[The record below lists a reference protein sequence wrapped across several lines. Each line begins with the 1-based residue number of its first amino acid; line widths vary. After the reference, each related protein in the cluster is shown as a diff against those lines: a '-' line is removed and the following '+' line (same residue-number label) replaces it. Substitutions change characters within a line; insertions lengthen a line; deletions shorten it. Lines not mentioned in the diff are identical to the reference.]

1 MSEKLVNSTPTVSP
15 LVIDSQLQQQQQQH
29 NSVSDII
36 YLTFETGLFF
46 AIVFLLTLAIKK
58 FRKFTHG
65 FAVSRDP
72 SLECVDENSRGEHGV
87 EIYDDSPKP
96 YRA

>member
-1 MSEKLVNSTPTVSP
+1 
-15 LVIDSQLQQQQQQH
+15 
-29 NSVSDII
+29 
-36 YLTFETGLFF
+36 
-46 AIVFLLTLAIKK
+46 LLTLAIKK

-72 SLECVDENSRGEHGV
+72 SLECVDENSCEEHSV
-87 EIYDDSPKP
+87 EIHDDSPKP

>member
-1 MSEKLVNSTPTVSP
+1 MSEKLVNSTPTVST
-15 LVIDSQLQQQQQQH
+15 LVIDNQLQQQQQYY
-29 NSVSDII
+29 SISDII
-36 YLTFETGLFF
+36 YLAFETGLFF

-72 SLECVDENSRGEHGV
+72 SLECIDENSCGEHSV
-87 EIYDDSPKP
+87 EIHDDSPKS